1 MILTPISKL
10 IFVVLVAIFSFNEFD
25 CGGRLCTLLV
35 YLNDSSEPSENI
47 EILSSPAIVEVVDDE
62 DVTAPK
68 TIPTFT
74 GGQTNFPE
82 FHTSITPTKGSA
94 LFFFN
99 VLERPGSINYN
110 VNMFLN
116 VDKKLRHAGLPV
128 LTGEK
133 WIANR
138 WIHPRNFGAGVRGL
152 G

>member
-1 MILTPISKL
+1 LILVG
-10 IFVVLVAIFSFNEFD
+10 VVFSFNEFD
-25 CGGRLCTLLV
+25 CGGRSCTLLV
-35 YLNDSSEPSENI
+35 YLNDSSDSSENI
-47 EILSSPAIVEVVDDE
+47 EISSSSSAMVKVVCDV

-74 GGQTNFPE
+74 GGQTMFPE